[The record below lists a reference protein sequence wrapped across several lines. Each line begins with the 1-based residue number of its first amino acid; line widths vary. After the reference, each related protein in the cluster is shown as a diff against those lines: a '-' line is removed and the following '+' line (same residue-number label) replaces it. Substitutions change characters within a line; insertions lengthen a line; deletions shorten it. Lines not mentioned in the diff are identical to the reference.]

1 MLYNSPDDAQQV
13 KTIIEEDPELNKIKD
28 DARHRD
34 RMAMVQALFTDEF
47 PGQSWS
53 DMELVSFDQNLLDEI
68 RAHKHEYD
76 AQIQTV
82 ATERPVNDLA
92 KIDLAILRLILH
104 EHATKDT
111 PVKVLIDEGV
121 ELAKDFG
128 AENSYAF
135 VNAVLE
141 KLMLPDGKQESERQ
155 SVGEPKTDIKQAYG
169 DVLTAVA
176 STPDETIVNNKTK
189 E

>member
-28 DARHRD
+28 DTRHRD

-53 DMELVSFDQNLLDEI
+53 DMELVSFNQNLLDEI

-82 ATERPVNDLA
+82 ATERPVHDLA

-141 KLMLPDGKQESERQ
+141 KLMLPDGPEAEQQPASET
-155 SVGEPKTDIKQAYG
+155 KTDNNEQTNESVA
-169 DVLTAVA
+169 VTVA
-176 STPDETIVNNKTK
+176 SAQDRTAANNETK